1 MIAHHR
7 RAAASA
13 VHTTM
18 LNFSQEV
25 PLLTRIALKNISKP
39 VLLYLLGTLSMD
51 SIRTVII
58 S

>member
-39 VLLYLLGTLSMD
+39 VLLYLL
-51 SIRTVII
+51 VPE
-58 S
+58 

>member
-25 PLLTRIALKNISKP
+25 SLLTRIALKNISKP
-39 VLLYLLGTLSMD
+39 VLLYLLVPEYGFHTYCNH
-51 SIRTVII
+51 
-58 S
+58 